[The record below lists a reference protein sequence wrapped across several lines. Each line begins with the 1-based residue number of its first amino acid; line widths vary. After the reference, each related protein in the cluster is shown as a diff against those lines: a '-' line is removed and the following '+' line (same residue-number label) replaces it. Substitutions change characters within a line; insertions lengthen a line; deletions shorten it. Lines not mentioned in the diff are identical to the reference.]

1 MAAAI
6 ACLFARFDPN
16 FRLVR
21 AYVFP
26 VWNSLI
32 FWETAFRTAF
42 FDFFLALMSGISS
55 HSSAPRPMFAT
66 EEAEELTTAF
76 RLTSQKA

>member
-6 ACLFARFDPN
+6 ACLFARLDPN

-32 FWETAFRTAF
+32 FWEMVFWTS
-42 FDFFLALMSGISS
+42 FFLALVSGIGFSRFS
-55 HSSAPRPMFAT
+55 LRPSANVCDRGS
-66 EEAEELTTAF
+66 ERISYYL
-76 RLTSQKA
+76 

>member
-32 FWETAFRTAF
+32 FWEMVFWTSF
-42 FDFFLALMSGISS
+42 FDFFLALMSGISFR
-55 HSSAPRPMFAT
+55 SSVPRPNVCDRGSGRINYC
-66 EEAEELTTAF
+66 F

>member
-6 ACLFARFDPN
+6 ACLFARLDPN

-26 VWNSLI
+26 VWNSLM

-42 FDFFLALMSGISS
+42 FDFLLALMSGI
-55 HSSAPRPMFAT
+55 
-66 EEAEELTTAF
+66 
-76 RLTSQKA
+76 